1 MPNSGC
7 CSSFGILPDRTED
20 IPKRQGGGR
29 PRVAWG
35 GGRGIVSSHAERS
48 GTLRT
53 DDIWGEC
60 ARIARDGGLAALA
73 TVARRRGSLPM
84 SATAKMLVTAGG
96 ARIGTVGGGCMEAE
110 ITERALDV
118 IDKRLPALSCHTL
131 NAEMAGD
138 YGLTCG
144 GTASVFIEP
153 VYSDPVLAAAYAAA
167 AHAVAAGEH
176 AVMATAL
183 DWTGTVVKA
192 LVVTGGD
199 THGEA
204 PPDLIRAARRLPLDA
219 ESPVLR
225 RSSVLDP
232 VLSKPALLVFGGGH
246 VGGAVARAAAFAG
259 WSVTVVDD
267 RADYAEAPRH
277 PFADRTVCCDF
288 HDVSAAI
295 VLTPRTYAVVA
306 TRGHQHDALIVDQL
320 AKHDLRYLGM
330 LGSRRKVALTWKLL
344 ESWGHAPE
352 RLAQVHAPVGLP
364 IGADTP
370 EEIAVS
376 VVAEMIAVR
385 RAVGVRR
392 GGRGALSSSQLTAQ
406 GERA

>member
-1 MPNSGC
+1 
-7 CSSFGILPDRTED
+7 
-20 IPKRQGGGR
+20 
-29 PRVAWG
+29 
-35 GGRGIVSSHAERS
+35 
-48 GTLRT
+48 
-53 DDIWGEC
+53 
-60 ARIARDGGLAALA
+60 
-73 TVARRRGSLPM
+73 
-84 SATAKMLVTAGG
+84 
-96 ARIGTVGGGCMEAE
+96 MEAE
-110 ITERALDV
+110 IAERALDV
-118 IDKRLPALSCHTL
+118 AETRRPALSSHTL

-153 VYSDPVLAAAYAAA
+153 VHSDPVLAAAYAAA
-167 AHAVAAGEH
+167 VHAVAAGDH

-183 DWTGTVVKA
+183 EWTDRPVKV
-192 LVVTGGD
+192 LVAGGEV
-199 THGEA
+199 HGAA
-204 PPDLIRAARRLPLDA
+204 PAELIRAARRLTVDA

-225 RSSVLDP
+225 RSCLLDP
-232 VLSKPALLVFGGGH
+232 VLSKPTLLVFGGGH

-259 WSVTVVDD
+259 WSVTVIDD
-267 RADYAEAPRH
+267 RSDYADAVRH

-320 AKHDLRYLGM
+320 AKHELRYLGM

-344 ESWGHAPE
+344 ESWGHAPG

-385 RAVGVRR
+385 RAGGVRR

-406 GERA
+406 GELA

>member
-1 MPNSGC
+1 M
-7 CSSFGILPDRTED
+7 
-20 IPKRQGGGR
+20 
-29 PRVAWG
+29 
-35 GGRGIVSSHAERS
+35 
-48 GTLRT
+48 RT

-60 ARIARDGGLAALA
+60 ARISRDGGLAALA

-118 IDKRLPALSCHTL
+118 IETRRPALSCHTL

-153 VYSDPVLAAAYAAA
+153 VYADSALAAVYAAA
-167 AHAVAAGEH
+167 ARAVAGGEH

-183 DWTGTVVKA
+183 EWPDRPLKA
-192 LVVTGGD
+192 LAIGNSV
-199 THGEA
+199 HGEA
-204 PPDLIRAARRLPLDA
+204 APELIRAARRLPVDA

-225 RSSVLDP
+225 RSYLLDP
-232 VLSKPALLVFGGGH
+232 VLSKPPLLVFGGGH

-259 WSVTVVDD
+259 WNVTLVDD
-267 RADYAEAPRH
+267 RGDYAEAGRH

-288 HDVSAAI
+288 HDIAAA
-295 VLTPRTYAVVA
+295 VPLTARTYAVVA

-320 AKHDLRYLGM
+320 ARHELRYIGM

-352 RLAQVHAPVGLP
+352 RLARVRAPVGLP

-370 EEIAVS
+370 EEIAIS
-376 VVAEMIAVR
+376 VVAEMISVR
-385 RAVGVRR
+385 RAGSVRR
-392 GGRGALSSSQLTAQ
+392 GGRGTLSSSQLTAK
-406 GERA
+406 GART